1 MESEAMAEG
10 EATRKVT
17 LTFGGEAFADGR
29 VPLTLLADKL
39 RALQSLLF
47 HAAATVSRDKV
58 ARRGQWANR
67 YRDAVELRFVDSHQS
82 DLVIEAELPAAAP
95 VLADE
100 FDLGKQSLGLAYDF
114 AEALGRADVQTLARL
129 APDRQERA
137 LLLRAVEAM
146 APDPAENFAITFAN
160 GSAQRPGVRLTGR
173 SRLVAR
179 TLLLQ
184 GAIDDA
190 EPSREAS
197 IVGMLTKIH
206 YDVGPQKIA
215 VRVGPGNEVD
225 CFYDDSLRE
234 QVSNL
239 CAGGIVEVVGVASLD
254 VEGRV
259 KQIDAVTGIEA
270 VSMEPVRM
278 SRFEHGGR
286 PYRLRE
292 AVPFVVEYSEGVWAY
307 SNEALGIRGYAFK
320 RDVALRELHQAFDF
334 AYRDIAL
341 EADEALDGKA
351 IELKKQLLA
360 LVTPE
365 GAAGGVGGR

>member
-1 MESEAMAEG
+1 MAEG
-10 EATRKVT
+10 EASRKVT

-29 VPLTLLADKL
+29 VPLTLLAEKL
-39 RALQSLLF
+39 KALQSLLF

-67 YRDAVELRFVDSHQS
+67 YRDEVELYFVESHHS

-95 VLADE
+95 TLSE
-100 FDLGKQSLGLAYDF
+100 GFDLGKQSLGLAYDF
-114 AEALGRADVQTLARL
+114 ADAIGREDVQTLVRL

-137 LLLRAVEAM
+137 LLLRAVESI
-146 APDPAENFAITFAN
+146 APDPAENYAITFAN
-160 GSAQRPGVRLTGR
+160 GSTGRPGVQLTGR

-179 TLLLQ
+179 MLLLQ
-184 GAIDDA
+184 GAIADA
-190 EPSREAS
+190 EPAREAT
-197 IVGMLTKIH
+197 IVGTLTKIH
-206 YDVGPQKIA
+206 FDVGPQKIA

-239 CAGGIVEVVGVASLD
+239 CAGGIVEVVGIASFD
-254 VEGRV
+254 VEGRI

-270 VSMEPVRM
+270 VSMEPVRI

-286 PYRLRE
+286 TYRLAE
-292 AVPFVVEYSEGVWAY
+292 AVPFAVEYSEGVWAY

-320 RDVALRELHQAFDF
+320 RDEALKELHEAFDF
-334 AYRDIAL
+334 VYRDIGLAKEEDL
-341 EADEALDGKA
+341 IGKA
-351 IELKKQLLA
+351 VDMRRELVR
-360 LVTPE
+360 LVPPQ
-365 GAAGGVGGR
+365 AAGRGGV